1 MEMKTGIAKHLIV
14 ISYDAFSVDQ
24 WERARNLPNLSKLIN
39 NGAYTTNLT
48 SVYPTLTYV
57 VHATMVTGVYPE
69 KHGVFHNNP
78 FQPFVGEKEQSWFW
92 YRRDLK
98 VPAIYDKLKRYH
110 LTSAGI
116 LWPVTGKASI
126 DYNIP
131 EIRAIGNE
139 NQALK
144 ILKNGSPYYSIRME
158 KKFGSIRKGIKQPY
172 LDDFT
177 TKCALDTIR
186 RKRPNLMLIHLID
199 LDDTK
204 HEYGTDGDEIDQTL
218 LRMDRRIGDIM
229 KAATEA
235 GIYDDTIFLVI
246 GDHGQL
252 DVRYKV
258 KLNLLLKENG
268 LIYEENG
275 ELRWRAYVQCAG
287 GAAYLHIKDGD
298 IEAERR
304 VLSVLEAARKTD
316 SYGIECLYNA
326 IEMKEQHAYP
336 CTSYMLE
343 AKAGYSFDEG
353 LEGEVITDLSTLGM
367 KYATHGYSPNKP
379 NYSCNLVVSGA
390 AVKKQ
395 YKLSEARMIDI
406 APTMAKILGVEFGPC
421 DGKAL
426 NELFL

>member
-1 MEMKTGIAKHLIV
+1 MKTMKGIAKHLIV

-24 WERARNLPNLSKLIN
+24 WEQARRLPNLSKLIE

-78 FQPFVGEKEQSWFW
+78 FQPFVREKDQSWFW
-92 YRRDLK
+92 YRNDLK
-98 VPAIYDKLKRYH
+98 VPTVYDKLKNH
-110 LTSAGI
+110 HMTSAGI

-131 EIRAIGNE
+131 EIRAIGKE

-144 ILKNGSPYYSIRME
+144 ILKNGSPFFSIRME
-158 KKFGSIRKGIKQPY
+158 KKYGGIRKGIEQPY

-177 TKCALDTIR
+177 TKCTLDTIR
-186 RKRPNLMLIHLID
+186 RKKPNLMLIHLID

-204 HEYGTDGDEIDQTL
+204 HESGTQGEEVLQTL
-218 LRMDRRIGDIM
+218 IRMDRRLGDIM
-229 KAATEA
+229 KAVTEA
-235 GIYDDTIFLVI
+235 GINDDTIFMVI

-252 DVRYKV
+252 DVRYKM

-275 ELRWRAYVQCAG
+275 ELIWRAYVQSAG

-298 IEAERR
+298 LDAERR
-304 VLSVLEAARKTD
+304 VLSILDAAMK
-316 SYGIECLYNA
+316 SESCGIECLYNST
-326 IEMKEQHAYP
+326 EMKMRHAYP
-336 CTSYMLE
+336 CASYMLE
-343 AKAGYSFDEG
+343 AKEGYCFDDG
-353 LEGEVITDLSTLGM
+353 LEGSVITDLTELGK
-367 KYATHGYSPNKP
+367 KYATHGYSPKKP
-379 NYSCNLVVSGA
+379 NYSCNLVISGA

-395 YKLSEARMIDI
+395 YQISEVRMVDI

-426 NELFL
+426 SEIFL